1 MTRRNLYSFLIAF
14 IVILSLLVTFF
25 SPYGVVSNIRGEKE
39 LERLKEERM
48 QKEAE
53 LEILRQKE
61 MSLYDGELE
70 KGETVLVFP
79 SSSYE
84 PESADEQD
92 DVEED
97 DYFYLPLY
105 LDILISAFLAFFISI
120 LPVFNKKKEKKKK
133 ERINYDDYT

>member
-14 IVILSLLVTFF
+14 IIILS

-53 LEILRQKE
+53 IEILRQKE
-61 MSLYDGELE
+61 TSLYE
-70 KGETVLVFP
+70 KEMEVGETVLVFP
-79 SSSYE
+79 SSSSE
-84 PESADEQD
+84 PESAEEKDAAK
-92 DVEED
+92 ED
-97 DYFYLPLY
+97 DHFYLPLY
-105 LDILISAFLAFFISI
+105 LDVLISAFLAFFISI

>member
-14 IVILSLLVTFF
+14 IIILSLLVTFF

-53 LEILRQKE
+53 IEILRQKE
-61 MSLYDGELE
+61 TSLYE
-70 KGETVLVFP
+70 KEMEVGETVLVFP
-79 SSSYE
+79 SSSSE
-84 PESADEQD
+84 PESAEEKDAAK
-92 DVEED
+92 ED
-97 DYFYLPLY
+97 DHFYLPLY
-105 LDILISAFLAFFISI
+105 LDVLISAFLAFFISI